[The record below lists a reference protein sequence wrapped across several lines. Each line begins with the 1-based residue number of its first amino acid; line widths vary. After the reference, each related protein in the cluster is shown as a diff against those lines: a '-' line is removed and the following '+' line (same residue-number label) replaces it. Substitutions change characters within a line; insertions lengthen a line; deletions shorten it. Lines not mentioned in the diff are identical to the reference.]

1 MKVKFYYSSK
11 DKPGE
16 QYPCNNDAA
25 VGKIKALKAR
35 GVDAEAIDVANVEDV
50 FRFYHAALTGP
61 PATVRAVFGMK
72 GALEADFGRNAPA
85 LLIFGDP
92 KDRYPT
98 DAYPRQDQTRGGL
111 VGCEKAL
118 DDLGK
123 MLPGGGRT
131 TTTVQAL
138 SNLPGTENQEDR

>member
-11 DKPGE
+11 DKPGG
-16 QYPCNNDAA
+16 QYPCNNAA
-25 VGKIKALKAR
+25 CLEKIKAMKAR
-35 GVDAEAIDVANVEDV
+35 SFDVEAIDVAGVPDV

-72 GALEADFGRNAPA
+72 GGLEADFGRATPA
-85 LLIFGDP
+85 VLVFGDP

-98 DAYPRQDQTRGGL
+98 DAYPRQDQGRGGL

-118 DDLGK
+118 DDLAK
-123 MLPGGGRT
+123 ELAKLP
-131 TTTVQAL
+131 A
-138 SNLPGTENQEDR
+138 TEDEEEEQEASR

>member
-11 DKPGE
+11 DKPGA
-16 QYPCNNDAA
+16 QYPCDTEACLK
-25 VGKIKALKAR
+25 KIDALKKK
-35 GVDAEAIDVANVEDV
+35 GIEAEAIDVAGNNDL
-50 FRFYHAALTGP
+50 FRPYHAALTGP

-72 GALEADFGRNAPA
+72 GALEPDFGRATPA

-98 DAYPRQDQTRGGL
+98 DAYPRTDQARGGL

-118 DDLGK
+118 EELAK
-123 MLPGGGRT
+123 
-131 TTTVQAL
+131 
-138 SNLPGTENQEDR
+138 

>member
-1 MKVKFYYSSK
+1 MKVKFYYSTT

-16 QYPCNNDAA
+16 QYACDTAA
-25 VGKIKALKAR
+25 CLQKIEVLKKN
-35 GVDAEAIDVANVEDV
+35 GIDAEAIDVASVDDV
-50 FRFYHAALTGP
+50 FRFYHSALTGP

-72 GALEADFGRNAPA
+72 GGLEADFGRATPA
-85 LLIFGDP
+85 VLIFEDP

-118 DDLGK
+118 DDLAK
-123 MLPGGGRT
+123 
-131 TTTVQAL
+131 A
-138 SNLPGTENQEDR
+138 

>member
-11 DKPGE
+11 DKPGG
-16 QYPCNNDAA
+16 QYPCDNAA
-25 VGKIKALKAR
+25 CLEKIKRIKN
-35 GVDAEAIDVANVEDV
+35 AEAIDVAGVEDV

-72 GALEADFGRNAPA
+72 GGLETDFGRATPA
-85 LLIFGDP
+85 VLVYGDP

-98 DAYPRQDQTRGGL
+98 DAYPRQDQARGGL

-118 DDLGK
+118 EDLAK
-123 MLPGGGRT
+123 LPT
-131 TTTVQAL
+131 T
-138 SNLPGTENQEDR
+138 EDEEDR

>member
-11 DKPGE
+11 DKPGG
-16 QYPCNNDAA
+16 QYPCDNAA
-25 VGKIKALKAR
+25 ALEKIKKMKSL

-50 FRFYHAALTGP
+50 FRFYHSALTGP

-72 GALEADFGRNAPA
+72 GGLEADFGRATPA
-85 LLIFGDP
+85 VLVFGDP

-98 DAYPRQDQTRGGL
+98 DAYPRQDQARGGL

-118 DDLGK
+118 EDLAKEAGK
-123 MLPGGGRT
+123 LPT
-131 TTTVQAL
+131 TEDEEDT
-138 SNLPGTENQEDR
+138 QEASR

>member
-16 QYPCNNDAA
+16 QYPCNISAA
-25 VGKIKALKAR
+25 LEKVKALKSR
-35 GVDAEAIDVANVEDV
+35 GVDAEAIDVASVQDV
-50 FRFYHAALTGP
+50 FRMYHAALTGP

-72 GALEADFGRNAPA
+72 GALEDDFGRKTPA
-85 LLIFGDP
+85 VLIFGDP

-98 DAYPRQDQTRGGL
+98 DAYPRQDQARGGL

-118 DDLGK
+118 DDLAK
-123 MLPGGGRT
+123 
-131 TTTVQAL
+131 A
-138 SNLPGTENQEDR
+138 

>member
-16 QYPCNNDAA
+16 QYPCNIAA
-25 VGKIKALKAR
+25 CLEKIKRLKN
-35 GVDAEAIDVANVEDV
+35 AEAIDVANVEDV

-72 GALEADFGRNAPA
+72 GGLEADFGRACPA
-85 LLIFGDP
+85 VLVYGDP

-118 DDLGK
+118 DDLAK
-123 MLPGGGRT
+123 LPT
-131 TTTVQAL
+131 T
-138 SNLPGTENQEDR
+138 EDEEDR